1 MAGKERQQRPR
12 RDGGGQGETAAG
24 KERRWWARRDGGR
37 QGETAA
43 GKERQRQARRD
54 GSGQGEMAVARSHF
68 LAEEGQQCLK
78 HMKMRYVVQ
87 AVV

>member
-1 MAGKERQQRPR
+1 MAAGKERWQWAR

-24 KERRWWARRDGGR
+24 KERRRWARRDGSEQGEMVACKERQWWARRDSS
-37 QGETAA
+37 
-43 GKERQRQARRD
+43 GKER
-54 GSGQGEMAVARSHF
+54 HF

-78 HMKMRYVVQ
+78 CVKMRYAVQ

>member
-1 MAGKERQQRPR
+1 M
-12 RDGGGQGETAAG
+12 AAG
-24 KERRWWARRDGGR
+24 KERWQWARRDGDR

-43 GKERQRQARRD
+43 GKERWQRARRD
-54 GSGQGEMAVARSHF
+54 GSGKERHF

-78 HMKMRYVVQ
+78 RMKMRYVVQ